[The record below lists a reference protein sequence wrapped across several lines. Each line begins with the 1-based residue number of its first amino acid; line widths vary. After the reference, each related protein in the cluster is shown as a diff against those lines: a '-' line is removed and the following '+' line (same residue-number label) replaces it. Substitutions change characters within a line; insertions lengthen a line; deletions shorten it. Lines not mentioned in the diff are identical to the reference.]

1 MKKAFTLL
9 ELVFVIVVIGIL
21 SAIIAPSVKRDT
33 LQEAADQ
40 IASHIRLTQRLA
52 LHDNKFDPTDSS
64 WYKKRWQIFF
74 SDTQAG
80 GGSKMWTYTI
90 FSNQNPSSD
99 SNPNVTEVAIN
110 PLNPKQLLSGGY
122 GGNIKYYISGTTINP
137 KVTKSM
143 NLEKKYGITNVS
155 FSGGCSAPNRLSFD
169 YLGRPLQGN
178 PTSLSN
184 KYDNKLIQSDCNITI
199 SNGSQSKSIIVVPET
214 GYTYIN

>member
-52 LHDNKFDPTDSS
+52 LHDNKFNPTDSS

-74 SDTQAG
+74 SDTLAG
-80 GGSKMWTYTI
+80 GTVKMWTYTI
-90 FSNQNPSSD
+90 FSDTNKD
-99 SNPNVTEVAIN
+99 SNPNTKEVAKN
-110 PLNPKQLLSGGY
+110 PLNSKQYLSGGY

-184 KYDNKLIQSDCNITI
+184 KYGNKLIQSDCNITI